1 MTPADLISIGI
12 KHRQFRNGSLRKG
25 ILPGRIWHGL
35 GGDSLG
41 AMAVEKNDI
50 DRERSINQ
58 NATKHA
64 TRINAS
70 NIWVW
75 PTDGL

>member
-1 MTPADLISIGI
+1 MVVSGFENP
-12 KHRQFRNGSLRKG
+12 LRKG
-25 ILPGRIWHGL
+25 NLPGSIWHGL

-41 AMAVEKNDI
+41 VMAVKKNDV
-50 DRERSINQ
+50 DWERSIDH
-58 NATKHA
+58 NATKRA

-70 NIWVW
+70 NTWVR